1 MYESPMYMSIVVKL
15 FIVVKEKTTK
25 DPLVQ
30 G

>member
-1 MYESPMYMSIVVKL
+1 MYESPMYMPIVVKL
-15 FIVVKEKTTK
+15 FILVKEKTTK